1 MTDDKLPGPR
11 CPLVFLYPCLS
22 SCTQFC
28 IQSPSR
34 HLPCVLYEELWC
46 NGSREHTTLSHGE
59 AYAHRPEDERLP
71 VRELI
76 CPAPPP
82 ALPPLG
88 SHTCKQ
94 QEQQCRS
101 QAPSSS
107 AAISESIFPFLSVKH
122 PLKMTVHDV
131 SLLSQL
137 PYGT

>member
-1 MTDDKLPGPR
+1 MTNSPGHAV
-11 CPLVFLYPCLS
+11 PLCS
-22 SCTQFC
+22 STLAYQAAHSSAFKAPAAICHVYSMKSYGAMAPGSTRPSAMEKHMCTGRRMKGF
-28 IQSPSR
+28 R
-34 HLPCVLYEELWC
+34 
-46 NGSREHTTLSHGE
+46 
-59 AYAHRPEDERLP
+59 
-71 VRELI
+71 
-76 CPAPPP
+76 
-82 ALPPLG
+82 LG
-88 SHTCKQ
+88 SSSALRHHRSYLPWALTRKQ